1 MDYLQ
6 LSYHDQMTVP
16 YAVGAAGIYVLDLIL
31 RTIKSH
37 LIQATIQY
45 IPEMTS
51 TKVSIRNL
59 SKGWRAGQHVRLIV
73 VSTGMGAGII
83 ESHPFTIAS
92 TSDDDE
98 GLVLYCKK
106 AGDWTTKLGNLAKER
121 TTAKGFEAG
130 IGAGRNVSVI
140 IQGPYGGPGHAV
152 FSSYSAAMIV
162 CGGSGIT
169 FGLAAVKEI
178 MRDSFDRKSRVR
190 LVDLV
195 WTVRDPGA

>member
-1 MDYLQ
+1 MGYLQ
-6 LSYHDQMTVP
+6 VSNHVP
-16 YAVGAAGIYVLDLIL
+16 VALPYTLAAAGIYVLDLVL
-31 RTIKSH
+31 RMIKSH
-37 LIQATIQY
+37 LIQATIHY

-59 SKGWRAGQHVRLIV
+59 SKGWRAGQHVRLTV
-73 VSTGMGAGII
+73 VSIGMGVGII

-106 AGDWTTKLGNLAKER
+106 TGDWTAKLSALAKGGA
-121 TTAKGFEAG
+121 TAKSSEAG

-140 IQGPYGGPGHAV
+140 IHGPYGGPGLAV

-169 FGLAAVKEI
+169 FGLGIMKEI

-195 WTVRDPGA
+195 WIVRDPGT